1 MKTVIN
7 IVLGLCALALV
18 YVCYGSIMGPINF
31 ENAKDA
37 REKEVIARL
46 IDIRKAQVE
55 FRNTHEGKY
64 TASFDTLIDF
74 VKTAKLPFV
83 KKEGALTDEQLE
95 KGMTEK
101 KAMKL
106 IEKAKKTGNWKEVEK
121 EGLMNFKRD
130 TMWVSVLDT
139 IFPKGFNADSLRY
152 VPFGNGKQFEMAS
165 RQDTTKFGAPLN
177 LFQAQTP
184 YETYIGDLDKQ
195 LIINLKD
202 VQTKLGKY
210 CGLRVGDIESPNN
223 NAGNWE

>member
-7 IVLGLCALALV
+7 IVLALCAIGLI

-31 ENAKDA
+31 ENTKKA

-46 IDIRKAQVE
+46 INIRKAQVE
-55 FRNTHEGKY
+55 FRTVNEGKY

-74 VKTAKLPFV
+74 VKNGKLPFV
-83 KKEGALTDEQLE
+83 RKEGSLTDAQLE
-95 KGMTEK
+95 AGMTEK

-106 IEKAKKTGNWKEVEK
+106 IDKAKKTGNWKEVEK

-130 TMWVSVLDT
+130 TMWVAVLDT

-152 VPFGNGKQFEMAS
+152 VPFGNGTEFEMVTRS
-165 RQDTTKFGAPLN
+165 DTTKSGAPLN

-184 YETYIGDLDKQ
+184 YETYIGDLDHQQ
-195 LIINLKD
+195 LVNLKD

-210 CGLRVGDIESPNN
+210 CGLRVGDIETPNN

>member
-7 IVLGLCALALV
+7 IVLALCAIGLV

-31 ENAKDA
+31 ENTKKA

-46 IDIRKAQVE
+46 INIRKAQVE
-55 FRNTHEGKY
+55 FRTVNEGKY

-74 VKTAKLPFV
+74 VKNGKLPLV
-83 KKEGALTDEQLE
+83 RKEGSLTDAQLE
-95 KGMTEK
+95 AGMTEK

-106 IEKAKKTGNWKEVEK
+106 IDKAKKTGNWKEVEK

-130 TMWVSVLDT
+130 TMWVAVLDT

-152 VPFGNGKQFEMAS
+152 VPFGNGTEFEMVTRS
-165 RQDTTKFGAPLN
+165 DTTKSGAPLN

-184 YETYIGDLDKQ
+184 YETYIGDLDHQQ
-195 LIINLKD
+195 LVNLKD

-210 CGLRVGDIESPNN
+210 CGLRVGDIETPNN

>member
-46 IDIRKAQVE
+46 IDIRKAQVD

-139 IFPKGFNADSLRY
+139 FFPKGINADSLRY

-165 RQDTTKFGAPLN
+165 RQDTTKSGAPLN

-184 YETYIGDLDKQ
+184 YETYMGDLDKQ
-195 LIINLKD
+195 QLINLKD
-202 VQTKLGKY
+202 LQTKLGKY

>member
-7 IVLGLCALALV
+7 IVLGLCAAALV

-31 ENAKDA
+31 DNMKKE
-37 REKEVIARL
+37 REKEIIARL

-55 FRNTHEGKY
+55 YRNTHQGVY

-74 VKTAKLPFV
+74 IKTAKLPFV
-83 KKEGALTDEQLE
+83 MKEGTLTDAQLE
-95 KGMTEK
+95 SGMTEK
-101 KAMKL
+101 KAMAL

-121 EGLMNFKRD
+121 QGLMDFKRD

-139 IFPKGFNADSLRY
+139 IYPKGFNADSLRY
-152 VPFGNGKQFEMAS
+152 VPFGNGKQFELAS
-165 RQDTTKFGAPLN
+165 RQDTTKSGAPLN

-195 LIINLKD
+195 QLLNLKD
-202 VQTKLGKY
+202 LQSKLGKY

-223 NAGNWE
+223 NAGNWD

>member
-7 IVLGLCALALV
+7 IVLALCAIGLI

-31 ENAKDA
+31 ENTKKA

-46 IDIRKAQVE
+46 INIRKAQVE
-55 FRNTHEGKY
+55 FRTVNEGKY

-74 VKTAKLPFV
+74 VKNGKLPLV
-83 KKEGALTDEQLE
+83 RKEGSLTDAQLE
-95 KGMTEK
+95 AGMTEK

-106 IEKAKKTGNWKEVEK
+106 IDKAKKTGNWKEVEK

-130 TMWVSVLDT
+130 TMWVAVLDT

-152 VPFGNGKQFEMAS
+152 VPFGNGTEFEMVTRS
-165 RQDTTKFGAPLN
+165 DTTKSGAPLN

-184 YETYIGDLDKQ
+184 YETYIGDLDHQQ
-195 LIINLKD
+195 LVNLKD

-210 CGLRVGDIESPNN
+210 CGLRVGDIETPNN

>member
-1 MKTVIN
+1 MKTVFN
-7 IVLGLCALALV
+7 IVLALCAVALV

-31 ENAKDA
+31 EKVQDA
-37 REKEVIARL
+37 REKEIIARL

-55 FRNTHEGKY
+55 WRQMHEGKY
-64 TASFDTLIDF
+64 TADFDSLIDF

-83 KKEGALTDEQLE
+83 RKEGSLTDAQLE
-95 KGMTEK
+95 AGMTEK

-106 IEKAKKTGNWKEVEK
+106 I
-121 EGLMNFKRD
+121 

-139 IFPKGFNADSLRY
+139 IYPAGFNADSLKY
-152 VPFGNGKQFEMAS
+152 VPFGNGATFEMVTRS
-165 RQDTTKFGAPLN
+165 DTTKSGAPLN

-184 YETYIGDLDKQ
+184 YETYMSDLDKQ
-195 LIINLKD
+195 LLINLKD

-210 CGLRVGDIESPNN
+210 CGLRVGDIEQPNN

>member
-1 MKTVIN
+1 MKTVFN
-7 IVLGLCALALV
+7 LVLAVCAIALV
-18 YVCYGSIMGPINF
+18 YICYGSIMGPIEF
-31 ENAKDA
+31 DKERKA

-55 FRNTHEGKY
+55 WRQLHEGKY
-64 TASFDTLIDF
+64 TADFDSLIDF

-83 KKEGALTDEQLE
+83 KKEGSLTDAQLE
-95 KGMTEK
+95 AGMTEK
-101 KAMKL
+101 KAMKI
-106 IEKAKKTGNWKEVEK
+106 IEKAKKTGNWREVEK

-139 IFPKGFNADSLRY
+139 IYPKGFNADSLKY
-152 VPFGNGKQFEMAS
+152 VPFGNGATFEMVTRS
-165 RQDTTKFGAPLN
+165 DTTKSGAPLN

-184 YETYIGDLDKQ
+184 YETYISDLDKQ
-195 LIINLKD
+195 QIINLKD

>member
-7 IVLGLCALALV
+7 IVLALCAIGLV

-31 ENAKDA
+31 ENTKKA

-46 IDIRKAQVE
+46 INIRKAQQE
-55 FRNTHEGKY
+55 FRTVNEGKY

-74 VKTAKLPFV
+74 VKNGKLPFV
-83 KKEGALTDEQLE
+83 RKEGSLTDAQLE
-95 KGMTEK
+95 AGMTEK

-106 IEKAKKTGNWKEVEK
+106 IDKAKKTGNWKEVEK
-121 EGLMNFKRD
+121 EGLMDFKRD
-130 TMWVSVLDT
+130 TMWIAVLDT

-152 VPFGNGKQFEMAS
+152 VPFGNGTEFEMVTRS
-165 RQDTTKFGAPLN
+165 DTTKSGAPLN

-184 YETYIGDLDKQ
+184 YETYIGDLDHQQ
-195 LIINLKD
+195 LVNLKD

-210 CGLRVGDIESPNN
+210 CGLRVGDIEQPNN

>member
-1 MKTVIN
+1 MKTVFN
-7 IVLGLCALALV
+7 ILLALCAVALV
-18 YVCYGSIMGPINF
+18 YICYGSIVGPINF
-31 ENAKDA
+31 ENTQKA
-37 REKEVIARL
+37 REKEIITRL

-55 FRNTHEGKY
+55 WRQLHEGKY
-64 TASFDTLIDF
+64 TADFDSLIDF

-83 KKEGALTDEQLE
+83 KKEGSLTDAQLE
-95 KGMTEK
+95 AGMTEK

-139 IFPKGFNADSLRY
+139 IFPEGFNPDSLKY
-152 VPFGNGKQFEMAS
+152 VPFGNGQVFEMVTRS
-165 RQDTTKFGAPLN
+165 DTTKSGAPLN

-184 YETYIGDLDKQ
+184 YETYMGDLDKQ
-195 LIINLKD
+195 LLINLKD

-210 CGLRVGDIESPNN
+210 CGLRVGDIEQPNN

>member
-1 MKTVIN
+1 MKTVFN
-7 IVLGLCALALV
+7 ILLALCAVALV
-18 YVCYGSIMGPINF
+18 YICYGSIVGPINF
-31 ENAKDA
+31 ENTQKA
-37 REKEVIARL
+37 REKEIITRL

-55 FRNTHEGKY
+55 WRQLHEGKY
-64 TASFDTLIDF
+64 TADFDSLIDF

-83 KKEGALTDEQLE
+83 KKEGSLTDAQLE
-95 KGMTEK
+95 AGMTEK

-139 IFPKGFNADSLRY
+139 IFPEGFNPDSLKY
-152 VPFGNGKQFEMAS
+152 VPFGNGQVFEMVTRS
-165 RQDTTKFGAPLN
+165 DTTKSGAPLN

-195 LIINLKD
+195 QIINLKD
-202 VQTKLGKY
+202 VQSKLGKY
-210 CGLRVGDIESPNN
+210 CGLRVGDIEQPNN

>member
-1 MKTVIN
+1 MKTVFN
-7 IVLGLCALALV
+7 IVLALCAVGLV
-18 YVCYGSIMGPINF
+18 YICYGSIMGPINF
-31 ENAKDA
+31 DKVQDA
-37 REKEVIARL
+37 REKEIIARL

-55 FRNTHEGKY
+55 WRQLHEGKY
-64 TASFDTLIDF
+64 TADFDSLIDF

-83 KKEGALTDEQLE
+83 RKEGSLTDAQLE
-95 KGMTEK
+95 AGMTEK
-101 KAMKL
+101 KAMKI

-139 IFPKGFNADSLRY
+139 IYPAGFNADSLKY
-152 VPFGNGKQFEMAS
+152 VPFGNGATFEMVTRS
-165 RQDTTKFGAPLN
+165 DTTKAGAPLN

-184 YETYIGDLDKQ
+184 YETYMGDLDKQ
-195 LIINLKD
+195 LLINLKD

-210 CGLRVGDIESPNN
+210 CGLRVGDIEQPNN

>member
-1 MKTVIN
+1 MKTVFN
-7 IVLGLCALALV
+7 ILLALCAVALV
-18 YVCYGSIMGPINF
+18 YICYGSIVGPINF
-31 ENAKDA
+31 ENTQKA
-37 REKEVIARL
+37 REKEIITRL

-55 FRNTHEGKY
+55 WRQLHEGKY
-64 TASFDTLIDF
+64 TADFDSLIDF

-83 KKEGALTDEQLE
+83 KKEGSLTDAQLE
-95 KGMTEK
+95 AGMTEK

-139 IFPKGFNADSLRY
+139 IFPEGFNPDSLKY
-152 VPFGNGKQFEMAS
+152 VPFGNGQVFEMVTRS
-165 RQDTTKFGAPLN
+165 DTTKSGAPLN

-184 YETYIGDLDKQ
+184 YETYLSDLDRQ
-195 LIINLKD
+195 LLINLKD
-202 VQTKLGKY
+202 VKTKLGKY
-210 CGLRVGDIESPNN
+210 CGLRVGDVEQPNN

>member
-18 YVCYGSIMGPINF
+18 YVCYGRIMGPINF

-139 IFPKGFNADSLRY
+139 IFPKGFNDDSLRY

-165 RQDTTKFGAPLN
+165 RQDTTKSGAPLN

-184 YETYIGDLDKQ
+184 YETYMGDLDKQ
-195 LIINLKD
+195 QLINLKD
-202 VQTKLGKY
+202 LQTKLGKY